1 LNIDHF
7 PLSIEDESLESKA
20 ETSKKQVTEN
30 SGLWQVLCEI
40 RLTGERWEMTI
51 KTTSGKMRQQSSGEN
66 MPKRSLI
73 LASLWLA
80 LSVVFDASAEDP
92 AEAEFRLLREK
103 MVKEQISDAP
113 DFRDPVKDPR
123 VLTAMRTVP
132 RHHFVEKRLQSEAY
146 GDFPLPIGYGQTISQ
161 PYVVALMT
169 EMLEVKPDHKVLE
182 VGAGSGYQAAVLSLL
197 VKEVYTIEI
206 VEALALQAQERLK
219 RLKYANVSV
228 RVGDGYY
235 GWEEAAPFD
244 RIIVT
249 CAASLVPPP
258 LLKQLKPGGKMC
270 IPVGAAYSV
279 QYLTMVEKS
288 ETGTIT
294 MRKSI
299 PVRFVPLTRSG
310 DEQ

>member
-1 LNIDHF
+1 LTEDH
-7 PLSIEDESLESKA
+7 A
-20 ETSKKQVTEN
+20 ETRIQQS
-30 SGLWQVLCEI
+30 L
-40 RLTGERWEMTI
+40 
-51 KTTSGKMRQQSSGEN
+51 GKMGQHRSGEN
-66 MPKRSLI
+66 MPKRGYILSSL
-73 LASLWLA
+73 LLA
-80 LSVVFDASAEDP
+80 LSLVLDASAEDP
-92 AEAEFRLLREK
+92 AEAEFRLQREK

-113 DFRDPVKDPR
+113 DYRDPVKDPR

-132 RHHFVEKRLQSEAY
+132 RHRFVEKKLQSAAY

-161 PYVVALMT
+161 PYIVALMT

-182 VGAGSGYQAAVLSLL
+182 VGAGSGYQAAILSLL

-206 VEALALQAQERLK
+206 VEALALQSEERLK
-219 RLKYANVSV
+219 SLKVANVRV

-235 GWEEAAPFD
+235 GWEEVAPFD

-310 DEQ
+310 NEE

>member
-1 LNIDHF
+1 MLMGRKISF
-7 PLSIEDESLESKA
+7 LLICLVSTLFSFC
-20 ETSKKQVTEN
+20 
-30 SGLWQVLCEI
+30 SGF
-40 RLTGERWEMTI
+40 
-51 KTTSGKMRQQSSGEN
+51 SSRQ
-66 MPKRSLI
+66 
-73 LASLWLA
+73 AA
-80 LSVVFDASAEDP
+80 AEDRQ
-92 AEAEFRLLREK
+92 EAEFILQREK

-113 DFRDPVKDPR
+113 DYRDPVKDPR
-123 VLTAMRTVP
+123 VLSAMRTVP
-132 RHHFVEKRLQSEAY
+132 RHLFVERKLQSAAY

-161 PYVVALMT
+161 PYIVALMT
-169 EMLEVKPDHKVLE
+169 EMLEVKPEHKALE

-206 VEALALQAQERLK
+206 AETLALQAEERLK

-228 RVGDGYY
+228 RAGDGYY
-235 GWEEAAPFD
+235 GWEEVAPFD

-258 LLKQLKPGGKMC
+258 LVKQLKPGGKMC

-310 DEQ
+310 NEE

>member
-1 LNIDHF
+1 
-7 PLSIEDESLESKA
+7 
-20 ETSKKQVTEN
+20 
-30 SGLWQVLCEI
+30 
-40 RLTGERWEMTI
+40 
-51 KTTSGKMRQQSSGEN
+51 
-66 MPKRSLI
+66 MPKRSHI
-73 LASLWLA
+73 FSSLLLA
-80 LSVVFDASAEDP
+80 LGLVLEASAEDL
-92 AEAEFRLLREK
+92 ADSEFRLLRER
-103 MVKEQISDAP
+103 MVREQIAEAP
-113 DFRDPVKDPR
+113 DYRDPVKDPR

-132 RHHFVEKRLQSEAY
+132 RHHFVEKKLQPAAY
-146 GDFPLPIGYGQTISQ
+146 GDFPLPIGHGQTISQ
-161 PYVVALMT
+161 PYIVALMT
-169 EMLEVKPDHKVLE
+169 EMLEVNPDHKVLE

-206 VEALALQAQERLK
+206 VEALALQAEERLK
-219 RLKYANVSV
+219 RLHYANV
-228 RVGDGYY
+228 RMRLGDGYY

-310 DEQ
+310 KEE

>member
-1 LNIDHF
+1 LT
-7 PLSIEDESLESKA
+7 EDQEEMRIQLSLEKGR
-20 ETSKKQVTEN
+20 QP
-30 SGLWQVLCEI
+30 SG
-40 RLTGERWEMTI
+40 
-51 KTTSGKMRQQSSGEN
+51 GEN
-66 MPKRSLI
+66 MSIGSYILFSL
-73 LASLWLA
+73 LMALSLA
-80 LSVVFDASAEDP
+80 LDASAKDIAED
-92 AEAEFRLLREK
+92 EFRLLRER

-113 DFRDPVKDPR
+113 DYRDPVKDPR

-132 RHHFVEKRLQSEAY
+132 RHLFVEKKLQSAAY

-161 PYVVALMT
+161 PYIVALMT
-169 EMLEVKPDHKVLE
+169 EMLEVKPAHKVLE
-182 VGAGSGYQAAVLSLL
+182 VGTGSGYQAAVLSPL
-197 VKEVYTIEI
+197 VKAVYTIEI
-206 VEALALQAQERLK
+206 VEELARQAEERLR

-228 RVGDGYY
+228 RAGDGYF
-235 GWEEAAPFD
+235 GWEEVAPFD

-258 LLKQLKPGGKMC
+258 LLKQLKPGGRMC

-288 ETGTIT
+288 ETGGIT

-310 DEQ
+310 AEE